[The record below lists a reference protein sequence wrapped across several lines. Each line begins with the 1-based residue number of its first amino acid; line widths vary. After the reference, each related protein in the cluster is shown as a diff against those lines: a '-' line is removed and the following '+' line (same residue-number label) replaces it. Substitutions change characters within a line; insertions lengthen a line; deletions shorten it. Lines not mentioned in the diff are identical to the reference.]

1 MNEAE
6 FAAAGLLDGLE
17 GAERNARLTLL
28 QRLRDDGCTLDELRD
43 AAATGRLPLVPVER
57 LLARRRRH
65 SIRTAIETAAITEA
79 FAVRNHRTIGLP
91 LPDVDEPVY
100 DDDHVENLKVLRS
113 MVEAGLAED
122 DVHLLGRILG
132 QSSRRMAEAI
142 VEVVTRSF
150 ARPGDTE
157 AEVALRLADFAAA
170 MLPVVDRITGA
181 VLRLHLLDVVQSEA
195 VAGLESEALG
205 TREVTIAFADLAG
218 FTALSDE
225 ASIEELG
232 RVAGRFEDLVT
243 DIAEPP
249 VRLVKVLG
257 DGAMLVCAEADP
269 LVRSML
275 ELVDAAAAEGY
286 LPPVHAGV
294 AHGPALHSA
303 GDWLG
308 RTVNV
313 AARLCAAAPPGGRAR
328 HAAGA
333 HGGGERD
340 RLGERRCVRPAR
352 DQRARSR
359 SARRNSATVI
369 GSRPVSRRTSSLTR
383 SSSPVAIAR

>member
-1 MNEAE
+1 VDEAE
-6 FAAAGLLDGLE
+6 FAAAGLLDGFA
-17 GAERNARLTLL
+17 GAARDARLALL
-28 QRLRDDGCTLDELRD
+28 RRLDDDGCTLEELCG
-43 AAATGRLPLVPVER
+43 AAEAGRLPLLPVER

-65 SIRTAIETAAITEA
+65 SIRAGIAAAGLSEQ
-79 FAVRNHRTIGLP
+79 FAVRNHRTLGLP
-91 LPDVDEPVY
+91 LPELDEPVY
-100 DDDHVENLKVLRS
+100 DDEQVENLKVLK
-113 MVEAGLAED
+113 MMMEAGLPED

-142 VEVVTRSF
+142 MEVVTRSL

-157 AEVALRLADFAAA
+157 ADVALRLADFAAA
-170 MLPVVDRITGA
+170 MLPVVDRITGS
-181 VLRLHLLDVVQSEA
+181 VLRLHLLDVTQSEA
-195 VAGLESEALG
+195 VLSLENEVAGA
-205 TREVTIAFADLAG
+205 RDVTVAFADLAG

-243 DIAEPP
+243 DVVEPP

-257 DGAMLVCAEADP
+257 DGAMLVSTEPEA

-275 ELVDAAAAEGY
+275 DLVARAAAEEG
-286 LPPVHAGV
+286 LPPVRVGI

-313 AARLCAAAPPGGRAR
+313 AARLCAAAPPGVVLATPPAAADGIDW
-328 HAAGA
+328 HDAGA
-333 HGGGERD
+333 LELRGISEP
-340 RLGERRCVRPAR
+340 VPAL
-352 DQRARSR
+352 RAGTPP
-359 SARRNSATVI
+359 A
-369 GSRPVSRRTSSLTR
+369 
-383 SSSPVAIAR
+383 